1 MADSSFQQYA
11 FQASDYI
18 DERLQYAARLPF
30 FYAFKDAFGG
40 KDVWMD
46 SKATLKGQGISYQAY
61 EPAEGSLHV
70 GEGRR
75 KRIRAGLRYTKG
87 GKQKYWVAQPGDES
101 RATGEHGPL
110 TSIKR
115 TIDDRRAYREGYAP
129 LLPHHTRRSTQDKV
143 DRPQDDSS
151 SDESDA
157 PSLKFDDEGP
167 NDSWEESMYSRAR
180 KVQYFGYPNV
190 DVSKEKAKRKQWEE
204 EEGVLANKW
213 STRQG
218 KSAVDGKNRRN
229 GKDKGKAGRKADKKP
244 GVYGKCEL
252 AGSTCRVILIAE
264 CRGGEWQ
271 RLSIRQGF

>member
-1 MADSSFQQYA
+1 
-11 FQASDYI
+11 
-18 DERLQYAARLPF
+18 LPF

-40 KDVWMD
+40 KDVWLD

-70 GEGRR
+70 GEGRT

-87 GKQKYWVAQPGDES
+87 GQQKYWVAQPGDES
-101 RATGEHGPL
+101 RTTGEHGPL

-115 TIDDRRAYREGYAP
+115 KLDDRRAYREGYAP
-129 LLPHHTRRSTQDKV
+129 LLPHHTRRTTQDKI

-157 PSLKFDDEGP
+157 PSLDFDDEGP

-204 EEGVLANKW
+204 EEGVLAGKW

-218 KSAVDGKNRRN
+218 KSATNGKARRN
-229 GKDKGKAGRKADKKP
+229 GKDKGKAKGNPDKKP
-244 GVYGKCEL
+244 GVYGKCE
-252 AGSTCRVILIAE
+252 SMSIHVE
-264 CRGGEWQ
+264 CN
-271 RLSIRQGF
+271 

>member
-1 MADSSFQQYA
+1 MSRDAVLRYCTRKNLSSSAWQLLIPVLVQQYA

-18 DERLQYAARLPF
+18 DDRLQYCARLPF

-61 EPAEGSLHV
+61 EPAEGGLHV

-75 KRIRAGLRYTKG
+75 KRIRAGLRYTSG
-87 GKQKYWVAQPGDES
+87 GQQKYWVAQPGDDA

-115 TIDDRRAYREGYAP
+115 KLDDRRAYREGYAP
-129 LLPHHTRRSTQDKV
+129 LLPHHTRRSTQDKI
-143 DRPQDDSS
+143 DRPIEDSS

-157 PSLKFDDEGP
+157 PSLDFNDEGP

-204 EEGVLANKW
+204 EQGVLEGRW
-213 STRQG
+213 SARQG
-218 KSAVDGKNRRN
+218 DGSARGRERKN
-229 GKDKGKAGRKADKKP
+229 GKGKAEGKK
-244 GVYGKCEL
+244 GVYGKCEQSFPPL
-252 AGSTCRVILIAE
+252 CLV
-264 CRGGEWQ
+264 
-271 RLSIRQGF
+271 